1 MQFFYAFEEII
12 HQPQKIQSILYQ
24 VNLTLY
30 KILPV
35 SLEMVR
41 VEHQYIE
48 LILNI
53 VPLESAETWIIK
65 LPYIILYHKFFFNYY
80 IFNLTLLYLGLK
92 RYFIWDC
99 SIITS
104 RIGGGRV
111 SVFFV
116 MLRNVKQGGWVVL
129 HDRNISV
136 KKIIKP
142 FFVLLWRDRE

>member
-1 MQFFYAFEEII
+1 MQFFYAFEEIT

-53 VPLESAETWIIK
+53 VPLESAET
-65 LPYIILYHKFFFNYY
+65 
-80 IFNLTLLYLGLK
+80 
-92 RYFIWDC
+92 
-99 SIITS
+99 
-104 RIGGGRV
+104 
-111 SVFFV
+111 
-116 MLRNVKQGGWVVL
+116 
-129 HDRNISV
+129 
-136 KKIIKP
+136 
-142 FFVLLWRDRE
+142 

>member
-24 VNLTLY
+24 VNLTLH

-53 VPLESAETWIIK
+53 VPLESAET
-65 LPYIILYHKFFFNYY
+65 
-80 IFNLTLLYLGLK
+80 
-92 RYFIWDC
+92 
-99 SIITS
+99 
-104 RIGGGRV
+104 
-111 SVFFV
+111 
-116 MLRNVKQGGWVVL
+116 
-129 HDRNISV
+129 
-136 KKIIKP
+136 
-142 FFVLLWRDRE
+142 